1 MTADLAVIG
10 LGHVGL
16 PLARAACAAGL
27 TTLGYD
33 VSDAVVTGLNGGRS
47 HVGGVRDGD
56 VAAMRAAGFSATSD
70 AAALRRADTV
80 VICVPT
86 GLGADGTPD
95 LSAVRA
101 ASRAVARCLRPGML
115 VVLESTSYPGTTEE
129 VVRPVL
135 EGSSGLRAGADF
147 HLAYS
152 PQRIDPGNR
161 RFGVRN
167 TPKVVSGCTPL
178 CAKHAVAFYGRFVET
193 LVVSRGTREAEMAK
207 LLENTYR
214 YVNIAL
220 VDEVALYCDRT
231 GIDVWDV
238 LYCAGTK
245 PFGFAPF
252 RPGAGV
258 GGHCIPVDPR
268 YLAAK
273 AGAEGFSF
281 RMLAAAHEVLS
292 RMPAHVV
299 GRAAGLLD
307 ELGTPPDRASVV
319 LLGVAYKPDVADA
332 RESPAGPVAS
342 GLRARGVSVRY
353 HDPHV
358 PEFTVD
364 GVPLARVESLP
375 EALEGADLAI
385 LLQDHSC
392 YDMTTLTRAECALL
406 DTRGKAAGPRVTLL

>member
-27 TTLGYD
+27 TTVGYD
-33 VSDAVVTGLNGGRS
+33 VSDAVVAGLNRGRS
-47 HVGGVRDGD
+47 HVGGVGDGD
-56 VAAMRAAGFSATSD
+56 VAAMRAAGFRATSD
-70 AAALRRADTV
+70 ATAPGSADTV

-86 GLGADGTPD
+86 GLGAGGTPD
-95 LSAVRA
+95 LSAVRD
-101 ASRAVARCLRPGML
+101 ASRTVARCLRPGML
-115 VVLESTSYPGTTEE
+115 VVLESTSHPGTTEE
-129 VVRPVL
+129 VVRPIL
-135 EGSSGLRAGADF
+135 EGGSGLRAGADF

-152 PQRIDPGNR
+152 PERIDPGNR
-161 RFGVRN
+161 HFGLHN

-178 CAKHAVAFYGRFVET
+178 CAKHAVAFYGRFVRT

-207 LLENTYR
+207 LLENAYR

-238 LYCAGTK
+238 LHCAGTK

-268 YLAAK
+268 YLAAR
-273 AGAEGFSF
+273 AEAEGFSF
-281 RMLAAAHEVLS
+281 RMLAAAHEVVA
-292 RMPAHVV
+292 RMPEHVV
-299 GRAAGLLD
+299 GRAVGILD
-307 ELGTPPDRASVV
+307 ELGRPPETATVV

-342 GLRARGVSVRY
+342 GLRDRGATVRY

-364 GVPLARVESLP
+364 GVPLPREKSLP
-375 EALEGADLAI
+375 AALAKADLAI

-392 YDMTTLTRAECALL
+392 YDTTTVTRAECALL
-406 DTRGKAAGPRVTLL
+406 DTRGKASGPRVTLL

>member
-1 MTADLAVIG
+1 MTADLTVIG

-27 TTLGYD
+27 TTVGYD

-47 HVGGVRDGD
+47 HVGGVADAA
-56 VAAMRAAGFSATSD
+56 VADMRAAGFRATSD
-70 AAALRRADTV
+70 PRAPGLADTV

-86 GLGADGTPD
+86 GLGAGGAPD

-101 ASRAVARCLRPGML
+101 ATRTVARCLRPGML

-129 VVRPVL
+129 VVRPLL
-135 EGSSGLRAGADF
+135 EDGSGLRAGADF

-152 PQRIDPGNR
+152 PERIDPGNR
-161 RFGVRN
+161 QYGLHN

-178 CAKHAVAFYGRFVET
+178 CAKHAVAFYGRFVRT

-214 YVNIAL
+214 YINIAL

-238 LYCAGTK
+238 LHCAGTK

-273 AGAEGFSF
+273 ADAEGFSF
-281 RMLAAAHEVLS
+281 RMLAAAHEVVS

-299 GRAAGLLD
+299 GRAVGLLD
-307 ELGTPPDRASVV
+307 GLGKPPEAASVV

-332 RESPAGPVAS
+332 RESPAAPVAR
-342 GLRARGVSVRY
+342 GLRAQGATVRY
-353 HDPHV
+353 HDPYV
-358 PEFTVD
+358 PEFAAD
-364 GVPLARVESLP
+364 GVPLRRVESLRD
-375 EALEGADLAI
+375 ALAGADLAI
-385 LLQDHSC
+385 LLQDHAC
-392 YDMTTLTRAECALL
+392 YDMASLAGAECALL
-406 DTRGKAAGPRVTLL
+406 DTRGKASGPRVTLL